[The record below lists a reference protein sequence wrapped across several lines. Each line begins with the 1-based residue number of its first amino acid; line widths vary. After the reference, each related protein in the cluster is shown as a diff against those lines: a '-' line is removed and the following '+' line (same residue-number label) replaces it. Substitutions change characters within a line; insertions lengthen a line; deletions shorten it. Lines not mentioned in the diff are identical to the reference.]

1 MQIDKLVPRKRSTTI
16 FGTVLE
22 NTSNTDV
29 SLPSEVYMNHLHL
42 AAFYGHSK
50 VLEKIIEFYNKKEMF
65 GKKKEGKVVSLSRQ
79 MSRTISSDTRK
90 EFSNWNPFDEITSDS
105 WENVL
110 HLILK
115 GPFTSGYPVKN
126 NLFDPI

>member
-16 FGTVLE
+16 FGTILE
-22 NTSNTDV
+22 NTSNTEV
-29 SLPSEVYMNHLHL
+29 SHPSEVYMNHLHL
-42 AAFYGHSK
+42 AAFHGHSK
-50 VLEKIIEFYNKKEMF
+50 VLEKIIKFYNKKEMF
-65 GKKKEGKVVSLSRQ
+65 GKKTEGRVVSLSRQ
-79 MSRTISSDTRK
+79 ISRTISSDTRK

-115 GPFTSGYPVKN
+115 GPFTNRYQVKHIF
-126 NLFDPI
+126 FDPT

>member
-1 MQIDKLVPRKRSTTI
+1 
-16 FGTVLE
+16 
-22 NTSNTDV
+22 
-29 SLPSEVYMNHLHL
+29 MNHLQL

-65 GKKKEGKVVSLSRQ
+65 GKKTEGRVVSLSRQ
-79 MSRTISSDTRK
+79 ISRTISNDTRK

-115 GPFTSGYPVKN
+115 GPFTHGYQVKN
-126 NLFDPI
+126 SLFNPT